1 MSASILTDA
10 QWAWVADRWREGYT
24 MDQLADFVGLGREAV
39 RRGLIRHGARPIDKE
54 SLPPLEERRQEYIQ
68 IGVDADAV
76 PAADISQR
84 L

>member
-1 MSASILTDA
+1 MSASVLTDA

-39 RRGLIRHGARPIDKE
+39 RRGLIRHGARPIGKE
-54 SLPPLEERRQEYIQ
+54 SLPPLEERQEEFMK
-68 IGVDADAV
+68 
-76 PAADISQR
+76 